1 MHNHEPEDLEALAAS
16 TRVGHETRDLPLPA
30 FGTGMIWF
38 TVLFLVSL
46 VASWV
51 FLWYLPGNHVVSKPT
66 PPAVMPPKPW
76 LQNNATVITD
86 IQELR
91 KGEAQHMTTYAVID
105 RGKGIVGV
113 PIDVA
118 MDMVARSG
126 LPVQGASTQPAPQEG
141 TQP

>member
-1 MHNHEPEDLEALAAS
+1 MHKEEPEDLEALAAS
-16 TRVGHETRDLPLPA
+16 TRVGHETRDLPVFA

-38 TVLFLVSL
+38 TALFLVSL
-46 VASWV
+46 VVSWV
-51 FLWYLPGNHVVSKPT
+51 FLWYLPGNHTVSKPT

-91 KGEAQHMTTYAVID
+91 VAERDHMSSYGVVD
-105 RGKGIVGV
+105 RGKGAVRV

-118 MDMVARSG
+118 IDMTARRG
-126 LPVQGASTQPAPQEG
+126 LPVQTAAPPTAPSEG
-141 TQP
+141 VQR